1 MVQEWDES
9 VLDIFLGELEMV
21 SVNRHKLDLTSLVER
36 LDTNV
41 VILVE
46 SSSVQWKNSLTIFG
60 EGLEPG
66 TLLWIDDRVLLEHN
80 KHCLVN
86 IGEGSLSQFRE
97 LTGGLLVVQGWEES
111 RSEDVVVVSLHVS
124 EVSSWSKPVLGKAGV
139 NNLLGHEV
147 DNIAKNTG
155 KAAWDS
161 IDTHVWSSHSK
172 DISDLTWHLTLL
184 SHVSSEKTSL
194 RKSHNIELTL
204 EVWVRSNLLARFLGN
219 GLEVIEDL
227 SEGWDSDFNAVNLGV
242 SSGSNHSIN
251 LNISWVN
258 ASISKSM
265 EHGCWDST
273 SIWVSDE
280 LSSLLILNKIV
291 EWGLMNL
298 SVLSSLIL
306 FPLGEFVHVFLNEM
320 HEWASLML
328 GILIVRHIG
337 AI

>member
-1 MVQEWDES
+1 MVQEWDEG

-21 SVNRHKLDLTSLVER
+21 SIDRHKLDLSCLVER

-46 SSSVQWKNSLTIFG
+46 SGSVQWKDGLTIFS

-80 KHCLVN
+80 KHCLVDV
-86 IGEGSLSQFRE
+86 GEGSLSQFRE
-97 LTGGLLVVQGWEES
+97 LTTGGLLVVQGWEES
-111 RSEDVVVVSLHVS
+111 RSLNVVVVSLYVS

-161 IDTHVWSSHSK
+161 IDTHVWSSHGE

-184 SHVSSEKTSL
+184 SHVSSEESSL

-204 EVWVRSNLLARFLGN
+204 EIWISSNLLARFLGN

-227 SEGWDSDFNAVNLGV
+227 SEGWNTDLNAVNLGV
-242 SSGSNHSIN
+242 GSGSNHSVD

-265 EHGCWDST
+265 EHGSWDSA
-273 SIWVSDE
+273 SIWVCDE
-280 LSSLLILNKIV
+280 LSSLLILDKIV
-291 EWGLMNL
+291 EWGVMSL
-298 SVLSSLIL
+298 SVLFRVIL
-306 FPLGEFVHVFLNEM
+306 FPLGELVHALVDGV
-320 HEWASLML
+320 HEWASLFL
-328 GILIVRHIG
+328 
-337 AI
+337 